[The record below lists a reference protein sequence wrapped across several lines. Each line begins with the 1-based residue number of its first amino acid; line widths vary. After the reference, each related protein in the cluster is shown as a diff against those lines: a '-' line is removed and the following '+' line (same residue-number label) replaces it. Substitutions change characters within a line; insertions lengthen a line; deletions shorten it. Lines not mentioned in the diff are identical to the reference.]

1 MLGMSLSG
9 WFVPRVMPHIV
20 ITTHLTLMHP
30 SLLRTARKRSLD
42 GLGFL
47 PIEEIVKRRCLC
59 KATTCM
65 TQFRDDIEAVQCAR
79 QAYRALDANSQLHQ
93 LQIIAS
99 VSAAES
105 VLVPRLGSDNVLS
118 ASPIGS
124 NGGDVLLPSPA
135 GTLPASEASD
145 DAHSPMLP
153 PSPHSGDP
161 GDPGDPG
168 HLGNLGN
175 VAMPATPK
183 RRYRPRTASTKT
195 RSRTFAGKPV
205 CEKGLCALL
214 GISSKTLQ
222 LARDGGRQ
230 DLRRLTK
237 PKHPL
242 GFAMVARKN
251 LRWQEV
257 LSFFWLL
264 YQSEAEGLPNRL
276 TVIAESTDAHMDS
289 DVDVSPDDDDELGVQ
304 RRATAVALEL
314 TSGQS
319 LEDVLGSGPGN
330 WTIGPRRY
338 LAHGTPLELYWQYRA
353 THGDV
358 GTDPASFTTFL
369 RVYHRCFRTWLG
381 WRKKKEFA
389 ECTTCQGLKHE
400 MRNAASIP
408 ERQSPET

>member
-1 MLGMSLSG
+1 
-9 WFVPRVMPHIV
+9 MPHIA
-20 ITTHLTLMHP
+20 ITTHFTLTHP
-30 SLLRTARKRSLD
+30 SLPRTTRKRSID
-42 GLGFL
+42 SLGF
-47 PIEEIVKRRCLC
+47 IDIAEIVKRRCVC
-59 KATTCM
+59 TAATCM
-65 TQFRDDIEAVQCAR
+65 SQFRDDIEVVLCVR
-79 QAYRALDANSQLHQ
+79 RAYRALDVNSQLHQ

-99 VSAAES
+99 VDSGES
-105 VLVPRLGSDNVLS
+105 VLVPHVGLDNVLN
-118 ASPIGS
+118 ASPVGS
-124 NGGDVLLPSPA
+124 DGGDVLLPSPT

-145 DAHSPMLP
+145 EAHSAMLP
-153 PSPHSGDP
+153 ASPHPCDP
-161 GDPGDPG
+161 GDAD
-168 HLGNLGN
+168 HLDNLGD
-175 VAMPATPK
+175 VGVPAPPK
-183 RRYRPRTASTKT
+183 RRYRPRTASTKM

-214 GISSKTLQ
+214 GISCKTLQ

-230 DLRRLTK
+230 DLRRLRK

-242 GFAMVARKN
+242 GFAMLMRKN
-251 LRWQEV
+251 MKWQEV
-257 LSFFWLL
+257 LSFFWLV

-276 TVIAESTDAHMDS
+276 TVIAESADAHMDS
-289 DVDVSPDDDDELGVQ
+289 DVDISTDDDDEVGVQ
-304 RRATAVALEL
+304 RRATAVALQL

-330 WTIGPRRY
+330 WTMGPRRY

-358 GTDPASFTTFL
+358 GTDPASFSTFL

-400 MRNAASIP
+400 MRNAQSVP
-408 ERQSPET
+408 ERQSPGT